1 MENNFREVMES
12 RTNEELI
19 KIVTIDRENYQQM
32 AVVAAEQEI
41 NKRQLDTNLIEKV
54 NQSFKIA
61 IEEKKAIAT
70 NLVSSWTRLLHFV
83 IDFLAILIIYFIIS
97 LIIGFLYRTNDLTTA
112 YFLGALVFLIS
123 FLGYYFGLEST
134 YQKTL
139 AKFITGTKV
148 VKSDGQKPD
157 SSEIALRTFTRLLPF
172 DRISYIFTKNG
183 FHDSFSKTIVIKDSN

>member
-83 IDFLAILIIYFIIS
+83 IDFLAILIIYFII
-97 LIIGFLYRTNDLTTA
+97 
-112 YFLGALVFLIS
+112 
-123 FLGYYFGLEST
+123 
-134 YQKTL
+134 
-139 AKFITGTKV
+139 
-148 VKSDGQKPD
+148 
-157 SSEIALRTFTRLLPF
+157 
-172 DRISYIFTKNG
+172 
-183 FHDSFSKTIVIKDSN
+183 KTIQSII